1 MAQSTWAD
9 RCAKYS
15 YGVVELQHRNRF
27 VLMIRTVIALVLAGI
42 TSLAAYSPARAGS
55 DELKINQV
63 AVSSSNGTSHRVEL
77 QGTYSTDIESSGV
90 RLDLVTYGPLRSR
103 IDLSEFLANPNKSI
117 GQVQSTVSI
126 RINKPEIK
134 SKNAWRLKFNGEQ
147 IFGAKASGVYLVGVK
162 KRGSTLQTNYVLP
175 WFYNGPSVKKT
186 NVIFLTQLAVQDTHL
201 ADRRMRYI
209 NRDAK
214 NLTRLNGLVEDQV
227 KGITYL
233 FDNGVTNW
241 LVDLAPSALGPA
253 ADDVTSKLA
262 KLSGQTEL
270 QVYNHT
276 NLQGVLSGSPGDLP
290 KILKLSGF
298 RTDRSLYYLPKYG
311 QIDSQTLSGLG
322 DFARIV
328 PILSNTFVSGN
339 ANNTA
344 SAIARVNDVPSI
356 IYDAATSRCLS
367 ISSADR
373 AKACLAANI
382 AMITSEAPY
391 SSRTIAIL
399 TPPFWQTDSGELA
412 DLVRTIQTSRWG
424 QIVEVPKNLQSDAAI
439 KYSIS
444 GTASTLPKVVVK
456 NSNKLLR
463 EAQILGDSIADPSF
477 ISGYELARL
486 RSYFELYPE
495 FAGGKYFLETNQALL
510 DRTRKSIAIRTSTR
524 ITVATSKTDIPLTI
538 SNQSGY
544 PIKVK
549 AQLTSAASSQFAK
562 VTTGLIE
569 VPNNQRI
576 TVPVTVELAGT
587 GNVSVAVNLLNTKNQ
602 KLGISQNISLT
613 SSSYQSLARTLV
625 WGACGLLLLFAI
637 VNVARKKW
645 RPETADE

>member
-1 MAQSTWAD
+1 MAQRTWAD
-9 RCAKYS
+9 RYAKYS
-15 YGVVELQHRNRF
+15 YGVVEFQHRNSF
-27 VLMIRTVIALVLAGI
+27 VLMIRTFIALVLAGI
-42 TSLAAYSPARAGS
+42 TSLATYSPARAGS
-55 DELKINQV
+55 DEIKISQV
-63 AVSSSNGTSHRVEL
+63 TVSSSSGTSHRVEL
-77 QGTYSTDIESSGV
+77 QGAYSTDTESSGV

-103 IDLSEFLANPNKSI
+103 IDLSEFLANPNRAI
-117 GQVQSTVSI
+117 GQIQSKVSV
-126 RINKPEIK
+126 RISNPSIN
-134 SKNAWRLKFNGEQ
+134 SKNAWQLKFNGEQ
-147 IFGAKASGVYLVGVK
+147 IFGNKASGVYLVGVK
-162 KRGSTLQTNYVLP
+162 KRDSDLQTNYVLP
-175 WFYNGPSVKKT
+175 WFYNSTSVKKT

-209 NRDAK
+209 NRDAR
-214 NLTRLNGLVEDQV
+214 NLTRLNGLVEDPV

-241 LVDLAPSALGPA
+241 LADLATSALGPA
-253 ADDVTSKLA
+253 AADVTTKLA
-262 KLSGQTEL
+262 TLSDQTEL

-276 NLQGVLSGSPGDLP
+276 NLQGVLSKSPGDFP

-298 RTDRSLYYLPKYG
+298 RADQNLFYLPKYG
-311 QIDSQTLSGLG
+311 QIDGQTLNGLA

-328 PILSNTFVSGN
+328 PILSNTFVLGN

-344 SAIARVNDVPSI
+344 SAIARVNNVPSI

-367 ISSADR
+367 ISSFELV
-373 AKACLAANI
+373 KSCLAANI
-382 AMITSEAPY
+382 AMITSESPY

-399 TPPFWQTDSGELA
+399 TPPFWKTEGGELA
-412 DLVRTIQTSRWG
+412 ELAKTIQISRWG
-424 QIVEVPKNLQSDAAI
+424 KIVKAPKDLQSGNVVNH
-439 KYSIS
+439 SIA
-444 GTASTLPKVVVK
+444 GKAQTLPKVVIK
-456 NSNKLLR
+456 NSNNLLH
-463 EAQILGDSIADPSF
+463 EAQILGNSISDESF
-477 ISGYELARL
+477 ITGYELARL
-486 RSYFELYPE
+486 RSYSELYPE
-495 FAGGKYFLETNQALL
+495 FDGGKYFLATNQALL
-510 DRTRKSIAIRTSTR
+510 DRTRENIAIRTSTR

-587 GNVSVAVNLLNTKNQ
+587 GNVSVAVNLLNAKNQ

-645 RPETADE
+645 RPETTDE